1 MRNDQAL
8 NGWDGE
14 SLCQKFL
21 EGTDLEV
28 VHNLQGD
35 DLVLRVNKAGVL
47 VFRALLRE
55 AIPPLLEMR
64 LLNFNSFAPDLVFTV
79 GDSEEGLRRMLR
91 SAGIFEEAPAARG
104 WRAWLGRVGS

>member
-1 MRNDQAL
+1 MKTDQAM

-14 SLCQKFL
+14 SLCQEFL

-55 AIPPLLEMR
+55 AIPPLLETR
-64 LLNFNSFAPDLVFTV
+64 LVNFNSFAPDLVFTV
-79 GDSEEGLRRMLR
+79 GDSEEGLIRMLR
-91 SAGIFEEAPAARG
+91 AAGMDEPRPPRG
-104 WRAWLGRVGS
+104 FLAWLWRAS